1 MRFVGWILSSV
12 AFLAVLGGAAAF
24 LALSYFSRDLPD
36 YSQLAV
42 YEPPITTRLHAAD
55 GRLMAEYAFEN
66 RLFVP
71 IEAIPDQVI
80 QAFVSA
86 EDQNYYQHH
95 GIDFVGIGRAIVTNL
110 RNLGSDRRLV
120 GASTITQQVAK
131 NFLLTNDVSF
141 ERKIREQ
148 LLALRIERTFSK
160 DQILELYLNQIY
172 LGRGSYGVASAA
184 LNFFD
189 KPLTELTLAETAYLA
204 GLPKAPNNYHP
215 VFRRDAAIARR
226 GYVLQRMADDGVIT
240 TAEQREA
247 GSQPLEVRGRSTT
260 ERVTADYFAEE
271 VRREL
276 QQIYGDDALYAGGLS
291 VRTTVDPDL
300 QEIAERVLR
309 DGLIAYDRRH
319 GWRGPIA
326 TFDNF
331 DDWPRRLGEIARPAG
346 SGAWQLAVVLEV
358 DAGEALI
365 GLSDRRRGRIAL
377 EDVIWARPWRP
388 GQRLGPAVDAMTDVL
403 ALGDVILAE
412 PLYDD
417 AVADGV
423 QQTGEADGGD
433 GDRPAPLYGLRQ
445 IPAVQGAVVAM
456 DPHTGRVRAV
466 AGGYSF
472 EMSEFNRATQ
482 AARQPGSAFKPFV
495 YLAGLESGYTPST
508 VLLDSPLA
516 IDQGAGLGLWRPS
529 NYSEDFL
536 GPTPMRTGIEKS
548 RNLMT
553 IRLLQQIGLEPVRE
567 VAQRFG
573 IMDSMPLL
581 YSMALGAGETTPL
594 QLTTAY
600 AMLVNGGLEVS
611 PSFIDRI
618 QDRTGET
625 IYSRDQRP
633 CPSCEN
639 VEWAG
644 QETPEPPD
652 TRKRIADP
660 IPTYQMVSMLEGVVQ
675 RGTARRLAALG
686 VPLAGKTGTTNDYF
700 DAWFMGFTPDLAV
713 GVFVGFDNPRTLG
726 DRETGSSA
734 AVPIFGAFMAEAL
747 EGEAVPP
754 FRIPRGVS
762 LVRIDHGTGLLA
774 PPGQPGIW
782 EAYRPGTEPTRVSRG
797 VIADDPGTAAFG
809 QPDSPAAGSGIG
821 GLY

>member
-12 AFLAVLGGAAAF
+12 AFLAVLGGAAVF

-71 IEAIPDQVI
+71 IEAMPDQVI

-247 GSQPLEVRGRSTT
+247 ASQPLEVQGRSTT

-291 VRTTVDPDL
+291 VRTTVDPNL

-309 DGLIAYDRRH
+309 DG
-319 GWRGPIA
+319 
-326 TFDNF
+326 
-331 DDWPRRLGEIARPAG
+331 
-346 SGAWQLAVVLEV
+346 V
-358 DAGEALI
+358 DCL
-365 GLSDRRRGRIAL
+365 
-377 EDVIWARPWRP
+377 
-388 GQRLGPAVDAMTDVL
+388 
-403 ALGDVILAE
+403 
-412 PLYDD
+412 
-417 AVADGV
+417 
-423 QQTGEADGGD
+423 
-433 GDRPAPLYGLRQ
+433 
-445 IPAVQGAVVAM
+445 
-456 DPHTGRVRAV
+456 
-466 AGGYSF
+466 
-472 EMSEFNRATQ
+472 
-482 AARQPGSAFKPFV
+482 
-495 YLAGLESGYTPST
+495 
-508 VLLDSPLA
+508 
-516 IDQGAGLGLWRPS
+516 
-529 NYSEDFL
+529 
-536 GPTPMRTGIEKS
+536 
-548 RNLMT
+548 
-553 IRLLQQIGLEPVRE
+553 
-567 VAQRFG
+567 
-573 IMDSMPLL
+573 
-581 YSMALGAGETTPL
+581 
-594 QLTTAY
+594 
-600 AMLVNGGLEVS
+600 
-611 PSFIDRI
+611 
-618 QDRTGET
+618 
-625 IYSRDQRP
+625 
-633 CPSCEN
+633 
-639 VEWAG
+639 
-644 QETPEPPD
+644 
-652 TRKRIADP
+652 
-660 IPTYQMVSMLEGVVQ
+660 
-675 RGTARRLAALG
+675 
-686 VPLAGKTGTTNDYF
+686 
-700 DAWFMGFTPDLAV
+700 
-713 GVFVGFDNPRTLG
+713 
-726 DRETGSSA
+726 
-734 AVPIFGAFMAEAL
+734 
-747 EGEAVPP
+747 
-754 FRIPRGVS
+754 
-762 LVRIDHGTGLLA
+762 
-774 PPGQPGIW
+774 
-782 EAYRPGTEPTRVSRG
+782 
-797 VIADDPGTAAFG
+797 
-809 QPDSPAAGSGIG
+809 
-821 GLY
+821 